1 MSDRINK
8 FESGKIYTMK
18 NNKTNILNDYIQM
31 FIEDV
36 TSYRPL
42 IIPNINDFGVNAHI
56 DHLFERYNVVS
67 SRHNKVAEDITIEL
81 KRLDKHGCIHNTKP
95 INTQK
100 LDLLRLELN
109 DTYELMRDI
118 LIELYD

>member
-8 FESGKIYTMK
+8 FKSGKVYTMK

-31 FIEDV
+31 FIKDV
-36 TSYRPL
+36 TSYRQL

-56 DHLFERYNVVS
+56 NQLFEQYDVVS

-81 KRLDKHGCIHNTKP
+81 KRLDKHGCIHYTKP

-100 LDLLRLELN
+100 LDLLRSELN